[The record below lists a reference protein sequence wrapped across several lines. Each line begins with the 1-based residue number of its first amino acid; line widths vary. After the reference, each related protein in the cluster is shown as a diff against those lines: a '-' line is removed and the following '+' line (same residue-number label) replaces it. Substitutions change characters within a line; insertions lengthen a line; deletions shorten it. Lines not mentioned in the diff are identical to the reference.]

1 MNIDR
6 RVEILYLCKVWQN
19 EFNDMTIE
27 DCFFALYDDRDITAK
42 ELEYL
47 MDLMTS

>member
-1 MNIDR
+1 MNRDR
-6 RVEILYLCKVWQN
+6 RSEILDLCKVWQN
-19 EFNDMTIE
+19 EFNHMTIK

-47 MDLMTS
+47 MDLMTL